1 MNGSVIDTNVI
12 IKFLNGDKK
21 ARQIFDE
28 NQDIAIPVTVV
39 GELVFGAYKSAR
51 TQENLEIFNGF
62 ISQYTVLPI
71 DKSVADI
78 YGEIKAGLAKK
89 GVNLPEN
96 DIWIA
101 ATAKAN
107 RCRVIS
113 FDSHFSHIETIP

>member
-1 MNGSVIDTNVI
+1 MNGSAIDTNVI
-12 IKFLNGDKK
+12 IKFLNGDEK

-51 TQENLEIFNGF
+51 RQENLELFNNF
-62 ISQYTVLPI
+62 ISQYSILSI
-71 DKSVADI
+71 DKAVADI
-78 YGEIKAGLAKK
+78 YGEIKAGLASK
-89 GVNLPEN
+89 GINLPEN

-107 RCRVIS
+107 NRNIIS
-113 FDSHFSHIETIP
+113 FDSHFSHIETV